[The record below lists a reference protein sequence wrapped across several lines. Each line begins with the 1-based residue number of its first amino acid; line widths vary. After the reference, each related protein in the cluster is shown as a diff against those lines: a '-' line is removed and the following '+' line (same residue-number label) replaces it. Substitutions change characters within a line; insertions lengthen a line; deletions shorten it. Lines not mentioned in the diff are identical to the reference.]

1 MPAIAVNAISITNP
15 APPAPPPGT
24 VLAVGTVTVNGQPVA
39 KVGDKILP
47 HGNPMVQPL
56 CVTGSLIATGIP
68 TVLVNGQPVAFVGS
82 VCNCGHLIATGIP
95 TVLVS

>member
-24 VLAVGTVTVNGQPVA
+24 VLAVRTVTVNGQPVA
-39 KVGDKILP
+39 TVGDKILP
-47 HGNPMVQPL
+47 HGNPKVQPL
-56 CVTGSLIATGIP
+56 CVTGSLIVTGMPNI
-68 TVLVNGQPVAFVGS
+68 LVNGRPVAFVGS